1 MPSIVCIDNNLYRT
15 KVGTE
20 ICTLKLFINQPPPPL
35 PPPPPPRHASH
46 VANSIKLFWD
56 FYNCNQFTQ
65 LGIMKAQR
73 GEGGWMV
80 EKIMHGMY
88 DKLNG
93 WPMECTEAKNSGK
106 YACMVIN

>member
-1 MPSIVCIDNNLYRT
+1 
-15 KVGTE
+15 
-20 ICTLKLFINQPPPPL
+20 
-35 PPPPPPRHASH
+35 
-46 VANSIKLFWD
+46 
-56 FYNCNQFTQ
+56 
-65 LGIMKAQR
+65 MKAQR